1 MIKKSF
7 LLGLVLLAAGQL
19 FAQSFKMIT
28 LSADGSTATYLVS
41 DVQKI
46 TFDTGNDKMIVNL
59 KTGAADVTNITSVS
73 FEVVTG
79 IETPKPE
86 SSISVFPNPV
96 QETLTVN
103 GVKKDALINVY
114 SMNGALLKTVKAQDN
129 STKVDVS
136 SLQQGIYFLQI
147 DKQVVKFIKK

>member
-1 MIKKSF
+1 MIKKTF

-28 LSADGSTATYLVS
+28 LSADGNTSTYLVS
-41 DVQKI
+41 EVQKI
-46 TFDTGNDKMIVNL
+46 TFDEGNSTMIVNL
-59 KTGAADVTNITSVS
+59 KTGGDETNITRVS
-73 FEVVTG
+73 FEDATG
-79 IETPKPE
+79 IQTPKPE

-103 GVKKDALINVY
+103 GVKKDAVINVY
-114 SMNGALLKTVKAQDN
+114 SMSGALLKTVTAQEN

-136 SLQQGIYFLQI
+136 SLQQGIYLLQI
-147 DKQVVKFIKK
+147 GKQVVKFVKK

>member
-1 MIKKSF
+1 MIKKFF

-28 LSADGSTATYLVS
+28 LSADGSTENYLVS
-41 DVQKI
+41 EVQKI
-46 TFDTGNDKMIVNL
+46 TFDTGSDKMIVNL
-59 KTGAADVTNITSVS
+59 KTGSDVANITCVS
-73 FEVVTG
+73 FEDATG
-79 IETPKPE
+79 IQTPKPE

-103 GVKKDALINVY
+103 GVKKDAVINVY
-114 SMNGALLKTVKAQDN
+114 SMSGALLKTVTAQDN

-136 SLQQGIYFLQI
+136 SLQQGIYLLQI